1 VASFALR
8 RSQSNPNGDGVEHD
22 GGVGPSPAGC
32 LLPTSPVNGSHA
44 GWTRPRARC
53 ARCGSRS
60 SPRRRR
66 ACPRVEFRSVVH
78 RYYDQATEQ
87 FLSVDPLVNETG
99 TPYSYTGG
107 DPVNAVD
114 PNGLGWCPLGHVNSN
129 PNSGCRGSGALQEV
143 SSVAG
148 YVQLGADAA
157 AAAAAPIPILG
168 EVVTPVAAGVSEV
181 AGAVS
186 TVTTCA
192 DTFYSGRGQP
202 NAVVNCYEGLL
213 LYNASGGFASFGS
226 AQHVVQF
233 GGDLWSWFWA
243 QVDASQSLT
252 TPDGLRPTC

>member
-1 VASFALR
+1 
-8 RSQSNPNGDGVEHD
+8 VEHD
-22 GGVGPSPAGC
+22 GGVGTVQPDCIPANPSVAFACEGR
-32 LLPTSPVNGSHA
+32 TQ
-44 GWTRPRARC
+44 
-53 ARCGSRS
+53 
-60 SPRRRR
+60 SPRRRTG
-66 ACPRVEFRSVVH
+66 CPRRLSEEGRELCLRAEFRSLVH